1 MTQLQVVY
9 DAFLGKMLEDE
20 WLNWDLEDIEA
31 DWRVLLNAAL
41 PWFKFPRVS
50 LDIVVD
56 EEDDEEKFEADL
68 NNEEIQIIATYMKC
82 EWLNRTILTWEN
94 VKPLYEERDFSQAN
108 LLDKFNE
115 MLAAEKK
122 NAARLEAVYY
132 RSIKRKPFGYSQL
145 ATAID

>member
-1 MTQLQVVY
+1 MTELQVVY

-20 WLNWDLEDIEA
+20 WLNWDLEEIEQ
-31 DWRVLLNAAL
+31 DWKTLLKAAL

-50 LDIVVD
+50 LDYD
-56 EEDDEEKFEADL
+56 LETSTFNEDL
-68 NNEEIQIIATYMKC
+68 SNEEIQIIATYMKC

-94 VKPLYEERDFSQAN
+94 VKPLYDERDFSQAN

-132 RSIKRKPFGYSQL
+132 RSIQRKPFGYRQM

>member
-1 MTQLQVVY
+1 MTQLQVIY

-20 WLNWDLEDIEA
+20 WLNWDLEEIQA
-31 DWRVLLNAAL
+31 DWRILLNAAL

-50 LDIVVD
+50 LDITVD
-56 EEDDEEKFEADL
+56 DEDGEEKFEEDL